1 MPKQYGKLREEIGRK
16 FDIQPEFAKAM
27 DMSTTTLNNK
37 LNGKTEWKI
46 SEIAKAMQ
54 VLDLP
59 LSTLEDYFFYE

>member
-54 VLDLP
+54 VLNLP
-59 LSTLEDYFFYE
+59 YSALEEYFFYS

>member
-1 MPKQYGKLREEIGRK
+1 MPKQYGKLREAIGQK

-27 DMSTTTLNNK
+27 SMSTTTLNNK

-54 VLDLP
+54 VLNLP
-59 LSTLEDYFFYE
+59 YSELEEYFFYS